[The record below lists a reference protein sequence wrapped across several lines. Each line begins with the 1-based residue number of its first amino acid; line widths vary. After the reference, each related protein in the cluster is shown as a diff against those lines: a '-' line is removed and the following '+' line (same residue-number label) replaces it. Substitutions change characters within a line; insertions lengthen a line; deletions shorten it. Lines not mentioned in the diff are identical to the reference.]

1 MLNVIWVVLLIIG
14 ILVGIAN
21 GKISEINSSLLSSA
35 GNAVQFGIGIM
46 GIICLWCGIMNIAS
60 DAGVVNVMA
69 KLLRPVIHLLFPRT
83 RRNKE
88 AEKQVITNLI
98 ANFLGLG
105 NGATPSGISAVKELQ
120 KSTGS
125 DVAVKDV
132 CLFLVINSAAIQL
145 IPTTVIALRA
155 ASGAKNPADILIP
168 TWISS
173 ISGCI
178 IAIIIFFLL
187 SIKRKKVKK

>member
-14 ILVGIAN
+14 LLVGIAN
-21 GKISEINSSLLSSA
+21 GRISDINSSLLSSA
-35 GNAVQFGIGIM
+35 GNAVQFGLGIL
-46 GIICLWCGIMNIAS
+46 GIVCLWCGLMNIAS
-60 DAGVVNVMA
+60 EAGIVNILTKVS
-69 KLLRPVIHLLFPRT
+69 RPVIHFLFPRT
-83 RRNKE
+83 RKNKE
-88 AEKQVITNLI
+88 AEKQVITNII

-120 KSTGS
+120 KPNKG

-155 ASGAKNPADILIP
+155 TSGAKNPADILIP

-173 ISGCI
+173 AIGCI
-178 IAIIIFFLL
+178 IAIIIYYLL
-187 SIKRKKVKK
+187 SFKRKKVK